1 MSLSVPRTLK
11 IEHDQLHETLRQAT
25 RESGELGKAARAV
38 AELMHPH
45 FIKEEQYALPPLSLL
60 PRVAQ
65 GVFEP
70 AMAEVLSMTDKLKA
84 ELPQMLS
91 EHKAIV
97 KALETL
103 AESARRANRLEYSD
117 FAHKL
122 IHHAQTEEEVSY
134 PAALL
139 VGEFVRSKLGR

>member
-1 MSLSVPRTLK
+1 
-11 IEHDQLHETLRQAT
+11 
-25 RESGELGKAARAV
+25 
-38 AELMHPH
+38 MHPH

-60 PRVAQ
+60 PKVAN

-70 AMAEVLSMTDKLKA
+70 MMTEVLSMTDRLKA

-97 KALETL
+97 AALDAL
-103 AESARRANRLEYSD
+103 AESARRNNRPEYSD
-117 FAHKL
+117 FAEKL
-122 IHHAQTEEEVSY
+122 IRHAQTEEELSY

-139 VGEFVRSKLGR
+139 VGECVRSKLGK

>member
-1 MSLSVPRTLK
+1 MSLSIPRTLK
-11 IEHDQLHETLRQAT
+11 IEHEELHETLRRAT

-60 PRVAQ
+60 PKVAQ

-70 AMAEVLSMTDKLKA
+70 AMTEALSMTDRLKA

-97 KALETL
+97 AALEAL
-103 AESARRANRLEYSD
+103 ADSARRNNRPEYAD
-117 FAHKL
+117 FADKL
-122 IHHAQTEEEVSY
+122 ILHAQTEEEVSY

-139 VGEFVRSKLGR
+139 IGEYVRSKLGR